1 MRDSKVPL
9 ADSVEQSTPSKPVW
23 HAQVRLRTWQ
33 VPWPEHAAGQMVAT
47 TRWHASPSKP
57 EWHVHL
63 PSVPQEP
70 RPLHPSGHAAPGA
83 AAVTAVLTR
92 MVPTVFTLVL
102 APATLLH
109 SVPRVDDWH
118 QWLTLAGEPD
128 LKPANSL
135 SFGNSSLAIQA
146 ALDGV
151 GVAMVQYEY
160 VKSNLAAGSLV
171 APFELRARGRNGY
184 YLGWSAAGPVSTAFT
199 LFRDWI
205 LDEVARP
212 S

>member
-1 MRDSKVPL
+1 MHMPPGPHSPWPEHPSSHVTAAVPAVPAVPPAAAATVAPRMRDSKAPL

-109 SVPRVDDWH
+109 SVPSKPEWH
-118 QWLTLAGEPD
+118 SHAQV
-128 LKPANSL
+128 
-135 SFGNSSLAIQA
+135 SSLEMRAPYTFTRTSSVSRVSCA
-146 ALDGV
+146 A
-151 GVAMVQYEY
+151 
-160 VKSNLAAGSLV
+160 
-171 APFELRARGRNGY
+171 
-184 YLGWSAAGPVSTAFT
+184 
-199 LFRDWI
+199 
-205 LDEVARP
+205 
-212 S
+212 

>member
-1 MRDSKVPL
+1 MRDSEVPL

-70 RPLHPSGHAAPGA
+70 RPLQPSGHAAAPGA

-92 MVPTVFTLVL
+92 MVPTVFTIVL

-109 SVPRVDDWH
+109 SVPSKPEWH
-118 QWLTLAGEPD
+118 SHAQV
-128 LKPANSL
+128 
-135 SFGNSSLAIQA
+135 SSLEMRAPYTFTRTSSVSRVSCA
-146 ALDGV
+146 A
-151 GVAMVQYEY
+151 
-160 VKSNLAAGSLV
+160 
-171 APFELRARGRNGY
+171 
-184 YLGWSAAGPVSTAFT
+184 
-199 LFRDWI
+199 
-205 LDEVARP
+205 
-212 S
+212 